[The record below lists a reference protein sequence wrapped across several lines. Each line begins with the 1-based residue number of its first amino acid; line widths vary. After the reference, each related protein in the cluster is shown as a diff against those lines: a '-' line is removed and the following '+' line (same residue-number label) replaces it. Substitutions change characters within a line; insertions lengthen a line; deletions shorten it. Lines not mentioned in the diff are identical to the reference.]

1 MDQHFY
7 EFIHQIHKK
16 QGEYY
21 LQQMKLKGAST
32 AHPTRRQR
40 YQLYLSDVRLN
51 LGQRIRPAEFSVQ
64 VSGPQANDGTL
75 EIKAEGC

>member
-1 MDQHFY
+1 VNQDFY
-7 EFIHQIHKK
+7 EYIQQIHQK
-16 QGEYY
+16 QSEYY
-21 LQQMKLKGAST
+21 FQQMKLRSISKKN
-32 AHPTRRQR
+32 PTRRQR
-40 YQLYLSDVRLN
+40 YRLYLSDVLLN